1 MPKGHELLEIN
12 GRQRPDGLWDCL
24 PDRLRSEKVVVQTFY
39 DVTGWQA
46 NDEGTYADTALFVDR
61 RPHVDRYMA
70 RCRARVLEQL
80 PSGGR
85 YLLDV
90 ASGPVHFP
98 EYQAY
103 SDRFDHRVCVDL
115 SETALRDARR
125 NVGEDGVYVL
135 GDVTRLPIESDSV
148 DAAVSLHTLYHVP
161 RDEQAA
167 AFREIH
173 RVLKPGGVAVI
184 VYYWQTTPWREL
196 GPFGRLAVLPS
207 RVIRRLVRR
216 ETSAAA
222 GDLYYFAHTRQ
233 WFERQD
239 WPFDAEVL
247 SWSSVDTE
255 TLRKFARG
263 PLAAPVTAGLF
274 WLEGTFPRVFG
285 RFGYPMLVIR
295 K

>member
-24 PDRLRSEKVVVQTFY
+24 PDRLRSEKAVVQTFY

-61 RPHVDRYMA
+61 RPHVA
-70 RCRARVLEQL
+70 
-80 PSGGR
+80 
-85 YLLDV
+85 
-90 ASGPVHFP
+90 VHFP

-125 NVGEDGVYVL
+125 NVGDDGVYVL

-196 GPFGRLAVLPS
+196 GPFGRLAALPS
-207 RVIRRLVRR
+207 RVTRRLVRR

-263 PLAAPVTAGLF
+263 TLAAPVTRGLF
-274 WLEGTFPRVFG
+274 WLEGTFPRLFG